1 MFFVWFLLRP
11 LETRSKS
18 ILSCSVLSLRLDLL
32 QTGSYVSDSCEQY
45 VYEKGL
51 GLRKYIK
58 KLITF

>member
-51 GLRKYIK
+51 RKYIK